1 MLDDNK
7 IIRYRRDDVSTD
19 GMDTLL
25 MQEIA
30 WMREQLHREQEEKD
44 REAAE
49 RLNEEIAAAE
59 GGLIECG
66 CCYSE
71 SPFEKMVQ
79 CSEGH
84 LFCKSCLQV
93 LTATDAIVLYFLCP
107 IVMCTAL
114 RGTNALWRRKVRNT
128 VNL

>member
-1 MLDDNK
+1 
-7 IIRYRRDDVSTD
+7 
-19 GMDTLL
+19 MDELL
-25 MQEIA
+25 LQELA
-30 WMREQLHREQEEKD
+30 WMREQLHREQEDKD

-59 GGLIECG
+59 GGLMECG

-71 SPFEKMVQ
+71 APFEKMVQ

-93 LTATDAIVLYFLCP
+93 WYWQLP
-107 IVMCTAL
+107 
-114 RGTNALWRRKVRNT
+114 
-128 VNL
+128 